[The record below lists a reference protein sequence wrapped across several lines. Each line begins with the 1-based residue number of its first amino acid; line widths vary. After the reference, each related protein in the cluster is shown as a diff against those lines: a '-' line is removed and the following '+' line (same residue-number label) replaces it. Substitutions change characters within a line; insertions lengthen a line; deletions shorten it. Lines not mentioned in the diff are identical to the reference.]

1 MNFFFFL
8 STVLKVRWGKT
19 FSLWVFILA
28 VSAILNIPARAKET
42 PITLSLEQAI
52 EMALT
57 QNRSII
63 NAQNSVNSARL
74 NLSTAYSDFDMK
86 IRPFAGGGVT
96 DGDPNF
102 NSGLNFS
109 KNFEYGMEVSVS
121 PYLSKGDENY
131 AAAAGLSLEI
141 PLFKYF
147 GKLVN
152 TQNIKSSEFS
162 IRSAERSLVQTKE
175 NIVLETVT
183 SFYRIIEQKK
193 NVAINQQLAEKF
205 KRHTAIAQI
214 KTDVGLAQPLDV
226 YRAQIKE
233 KDAQVSLTD
242 SLENLQAANNN
253 LKSILSIPQNTD
265 ITLID
270 PPLETTAME
279 LDASKI
285 ETIAFENSI
294 EVKSALDSLNEK
306 KRSAKIAEHYLLPD
320 LTVFF
325 DYTRS
330 GNDDDLGN
338 DTFRLNEDSW
348 SIYLTSSSDFARTSE
363 KNSYRQSL
371 INVQSGELDLANKKD
386 QLGKEVKNQVDFLE
400 KSRERIAILEQQIQ
414 KAIGKLELS
423 KIKFNNGMAD
433 NFDMIEAETEL
444 NQAQLNHLSAKINH
458 ITGTYRLR
466 KTIGTLIEYN

>member
-1 MNFFFFL
+1 MNLFFFL
-8 STVLKVRWGKT
+8 TTPLTAIQNKIALLFIIFFLAFLVSGKPGH
-19 FSLWVFILA
+19 A
-28 VSAILNIPARAKET
+28 NEP
-42 PITLSLEQAI
+42 PIALSLEQAI
-52 EMALT
+52 ATALT
-57 QNRSII
+57 KNRSII
-63 NAQNSVNSARL
+63 NAQHSVNSAKL
-74 NLSTAYSDFDMK
+74 NLSTARSDFDIK
-86 IRPFAGGGVT
+86 VRPFAGGGIT
-96 DGDPNF
+96 DGNQNF

-109 KNFEYGMEVSVS
+109 KNFQYGMQVSLS
-121 PYLSKGDENY
+121 PYISKGDTDY
-131 AAAAGLSLEI
+131 GTAAGVSLEI

-162 IRSAERSLVQTKE
+162 IRSSERALVQTKE

-183 SFYRIIEQKK
+183 SFYHIIEQKK
-193 NVAINQQLAEKF
+193 NVAMNQLLVEKF

-233 KDAQVSLTD
+233 KDAAVSLTD
-242 SLENLQAANNN
+242 SLERLQTAYNN
-253 LKSILSIPQNTD
+253 LKSILSIPQNRKIALLDT
-265 ITLID
+265 
-270 PPLETTAME
+270 PVKSTATE
-279 LDASKI
+279 LDINKI
-285 ETIAFENSI
+285 EAIAFENSI
-294 EVKSALDSLNEK
+294 EIKSALDTLNEK
-306 KRSAKIAEHYLLPD
+306 KRSSKIAEHYLLPD

-330 GNDDDLGN
+330 GNGN
-338 DTFRLNEDSW
+338 NFDNDVFRLSEESW
-348 SIYLTSSSDFARTSE
+348 RVYLTSSSDFARTSE

-371 INVQSGELDLANKKD
+371 ITVQSSELDLANKKD

-400 KSRERIAILEQQIQ
+400 KSRERMVILEQQIQ
-414 KAIGKLELS
+414 KAMGKFELS
-423 KIKFNNGMAD
+423 RIKFNNGMAD

-444 NQAQLNHLSAKINH
+444 HRAQLNHLSAQINH

>member
-8 STVLKVRWGKT
+8 STALPAKWKGSAP
-19 FSLWVFILA
+19 FYIFIMLSFLA
-28 VSAILNIPARAKET
+28 SST
-42 PITLSLEQAI
+42 PVQANEQPLTLSLEQAI
-52 EMALT
+52 ATALT
-57 QNRSII
+57 KNRSII

-74 NLSTAYSDFDMK
+74 NLNTSYSDFDMK
-86 IRPFAGGGVT
+86 IKPFAGGGIT
-96 DGDPNF
+96 DGDQNF

-109 KNFEYGMEVSVS
+109 KDFQYGMQVSLS
-121 PYLSKGDENY
+121 PYISKGDNDY
-131 AAAAGLSLEI
+131 GTAAGVSLEI

-162 IRSAERSLVQTKE
+162 VRSSERALVQTKE
-175 NIVLETVT
+175 NIILETVT
-183 SFYRIIEQKK
+183 SFYHIIEQKK
-193 NVAINQQLAEKF
+193 NVAMNQLLVEKF

-242 SLENLQAANNN
+242 SLEKLQAAYNN
-253 LKSILSIPQNTD
+253 LKSILSIPQDREIALRDTPIKNNATKID
-265 ITLID
+265 INK
-270 PPLETTAME
+270 M
-279 LDASKI
+279 

-294 EVKSALDSLNEK
+294 EIKSALDSLNEK

-330 GNDDDLGN
+330 GNDNDFGN
-338 DTFRLNEDSW
+338 DTFRLDEDSW
-348 SIYLTSSSDFARTSE
+348 RVYLTSSSDFARTSE

-371 INVQSGELDLANKKD
+371 INVQSGELELANKKD

-400 KSRERIAILEQQIQ
+400 KSRERIALLEQQIQ
-414 KAIGKLELS
+414 KAMGKLELS

-444 NQAQLNHLSAKINH
+444 NQAQLNHLSAQINH